1 MPTQIPF
8 GLSISL
14 NSMAA
19 DWAPLNCVMNV
30 LSVLSDAVLPLVFLY
45 GRTTPGKCK
54 GVAHPCLSQVLLC
67 VPLWEG
73 YSSEEFPVT

>member
-1 MPTQIPF
+1 MPTQITF
-8 GLSISL
+8 GLSINL
-14 NSMAA
+14 N
-19 DWAPLNCVMNV
+19 DWAPLNCVMSV